1 MRRLAR
7 RCAHHP
13 LCSAFRSLVDRGFAL
28 IGREGDWDNGKLL
41 MMNAV
46 EAASEAALARED
58 LVGCYA
64 EVIDRVLPYL
74 RSHALFE
81 GPRGD
86 YSGWTPYTSVQNAFE
101 EAASE

>member
-1 MRRLAR
+1 M
-7 RCAHHP
+7 
-13 LCSAFRSLVDRGFAL
+13 
-28 IGREGDWDNGKLL
+28 GREGEWDNGKLL

-58 LVGCYA
+58 LVGCFA

-86 YSGWTPYTSVQNAFE
+86 YSGWTPYTTVQNAFE
-101 EAASE
+101 EVSKRVGPDRADWVAEWEAFWDDPAYPKP